1 MTRFLNTVELI
12 LINEEIIGKKHSQ
25 LRDVDLLE
33 AAIERP
39 KSSAFGQD
47 AYPSIVEKAGAF
59 FHSLSRNHAF
69 VDGNKRTSTVAT
81 ILFLQMN
88 GYTVTWQDEDAL
100 AFILEVATGAHEI
113 STITAWLA
121 NNTAVS
127 TTQES
132 KISD

>member
-12 LINEEIIGKKHSQ
+12 LINEEIIGKKHAQ